1 MFLTAGIQTE
11 LHIRTSTLGWVA
23 CEPQIEEEKMGREV
37 KKRAVVDTLVQ
48 SEEPIINDVNSALLV
63 IKTYK
68 RSEISENTKQALLEV
83 LKITFPIAE
92 SKNKSFANI
101 YGGTYDSQFNGIKF
115 TLTSDKIPV
124 FNKKG
129 EVKSTKTENLLFTVS
144 CIDKGQTL
152 KYGTVW
158 DKEPFLG
165 ISASLRETFTAVEIN
180 W

>member
-23 CEPQIEEEKMGREV
+23 CEPQIEEDKMGREV
-37 KKRAVVDTLVQ
+37 KKRDVVETVQ
-48 SEEPIINDVNSALLV
+48 ENKEPKVNDVNSALLV

-83 LKITFPIAE
+83 LKITFPAPE

-101 YGGTYDSQFNGIKF
+101 YGGYYDSQFDAIKF
-115 TLTSDKIPV
+115 ILTSTDVPV
-124 FNKKG
+124 YNKKG
-129 EVKSTKTENLLFTVS
+129 KLVETKTERLVFTVS
-144 CIDKGQTL
+144 AIAKGAKL
-152 KYGTVW
+152 KNEAVW
-158 DKEPFLG
+158 DKESFLG
-165 ISASLRETFTAVEIN
+165 ISASLRETFKATEIT

>member
-23 CEPQIEEEKMGREV
+23 CEPQIEEEKMEKT
-37 KKRAVVDTLVQ
+37 KKRDVVETVQ
-48 SEEPIINDVNSALLV
+48 ENKEPKVNDVNSALLV

-68 RSEISENTKQALLEV
+68 RSEISENTKQALLET
-83 LKITFPIAE
+83 LKITFPVAE

-101 YGGTYDSQFNGIKF
+101 YGGSYDSQFNGIKF